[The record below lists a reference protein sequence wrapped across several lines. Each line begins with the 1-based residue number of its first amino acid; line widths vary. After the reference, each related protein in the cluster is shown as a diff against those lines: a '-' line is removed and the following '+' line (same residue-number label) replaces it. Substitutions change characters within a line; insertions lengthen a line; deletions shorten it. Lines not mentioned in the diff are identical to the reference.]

1 MAVLIEARS
10 GIGRIAGVSAG
21 SADLPASPAG
31 ARGFTGGGNRPPR
44 RPTTFAG
51 AGGIFPEDFGLGE
64 VREPEQTRRE
74 FISVWENRL
83 SEDIYAQGTVAIMR
97 EVSRVGAV
105 LGDLLSKTGISRYGV
120 DHLKQVAFISL
131 ATGGSPSEL
140 LPVELLKTET
150 TFIQVK
156 YSPLVELDLINHFI
170 EHPELYPNYPET
182 VLTAKH
188 DDWFNDMMGV

>member
-10 GIGRIAGVSAG
+10 EIGRAGLPVVSAG
-21 SADLPASPAG
+21 VRLPEPG
-31 ARGFTGGGNRPPR
+31 AFSGGGKLPPR
-44 RPTTFAG
+44 RPTTFAD
-51 AGGIFPEDFGLGE
+51 AGGIFPEDYGLGE

-83 SEDIYAQGTVAIMR
+83 SEETRTQGTMAIMR

-120 DHLKQVAFISL
+120 DHLKQVAFIAL

-140 LPVELLKTET
+140 LPVEVLQTET
-150 TFIQVK
+150 TFIQER
-156 YSPLVELDLINHFI
+156 YSSLAEMGLIKHFI
-170 EHPELYPNYPET
+170 EHPELYPNYPEA

-188 DDWFNDMMGV
+188 NEWFNDMMSV